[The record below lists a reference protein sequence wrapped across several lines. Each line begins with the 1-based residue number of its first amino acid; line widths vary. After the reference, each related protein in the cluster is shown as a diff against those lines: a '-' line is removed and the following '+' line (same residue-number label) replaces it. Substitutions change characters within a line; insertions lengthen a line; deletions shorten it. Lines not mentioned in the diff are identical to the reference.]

1 MNKKILIVLI
11 SVMCLVAIGVLL
23 VFNDKENPEMVLYD
37 KNNNSIKQTEK
48 YIVNPVKYEI
58 TSAKNLRRNANVP
71 LSVGQEFRY
80 YLNKYDGG
88 YGNETYNVERIEII
102 EGKVYYVVR
111 VNKEGVFKSDD
122 GSQHIEFTQTIY
134 YDKDNG
140 SVLKLLGLGKVLT
153 GDDAEITI
161 SESFFASWM
170 LALDDNFKW
179 KQEYTYTI
187 GEKTKKKSKE
197 YEVVNRD
204 KVEGIECFKVKVTTI
219 SNPEEIIKKI
229 TYKSYLWIDA
239 KKRILIKSEYWSKGN
254 LRTSETNLVS
264 EL

>member
-11 SVMCLVAIGVLL
+11 SVICLAAIGVLL
-23 VFNDKENPEMVLYD
+23 FNDKENTDTVVHSN
-37 KNNNSIKQTEK
+37 KNNNSIEPTEK
-48 YIVNPVKYEI
+48 YSVNPVKYEI
-58 TSAKNLRRNANVP
+58 TSAKNLQRNADVP

-80 YLNKYDGG
+80 YLNKYNGG
-88 YGNETYNVERIEII
+88 YGNETYTVERIEII
-102 EGKVYYVVR
+102 EGKAYYVVR

-122 GSQHIEFTQTIY
+122 DSQHIEFTQTIY

-140 SVLKLLGLGKVLT
+140 SVLKLLGRGKVLT

-204 KVEGIECFKVKVTTI
+204 KIEGIECFKVKVTTI
-219 SNPEEIIKKI
+219 SNPEEIIKK
-229 TYKSYLWIDA
+229 
-239 KKRILIKSEYWSKGN
+239 
-254 LRTSETNLVS
+254 
-264 EL
+264 